1 MSVTSIPVEAESGRT
16 PRRPASADRAAD
28 IFTCREVIR
37 IISGIE
43 RRPPGE
49 RLDEYYWSELL
60 SGCTESEVLEATW
73 DHYRRQSRPIWP
85 ADILA
90 WVAARRSEGV
100 ETAR

>member
-1 MSVTSIPVEAESGRT
+1 MTAQPTTVEAG
-16 PRRPASADRAAD
+16 PDLADVRPASAERAAD

-49 RLDEYYWSELL
+49 RLDEYYWAELL
-60 SGCTESEVLEATW
+60 GGCTESEVLEATW
-73 DHYRRQSRPIWP
+73 DHYRRHARPIWP

-90 WVAARRSEGV
+90 WVAARRSEDG
-100 ETAR
+100 EA